1 MFKPLHDY
9 VLVKQNEREE
19 QSAGGIVLAHTHQG
33 LESGTVVATG
43 NGYVNQDGSSRP
55 LTVQVGDTV
64 YLSGNPHELIYEGA
78 TYLLFRER
86 DLIGIEA

>member
-9 VLVKQNEREE
+9 VLVKQNAREE

-33 LESGTVVATG
+33 LESGQVIAVGTG
-43 NGYVNQDGSSRP
+43 YINADGTARS
-55 LTVQVGDTV
+55 LTVKTGDIV
-64 YLSGNPHELIYEGA
+64 YLSGNPTELMYEGA

-86 DLIGIEA
+86 DLIGIEQ

>member
-9 VLVKQNEREE
+9 VLVKQNAREE

-33 LESGTVVATG
+33 LESGSVIAVGTG
-43 NGYVNQDGSSRP
+43 YINQDGSTRP
-55 LTVQVGDTV
+55 LTVKAGDTV
-64 YLSGNPHELIYEGA
+64 YLNGNPVELLYEGT

-86 DLIGIEA
+86 DLIGIEQ